1 MVAKA
6 LDLDLVRVVET
17 GGDPY
22 ATERQ
27 QWDSGNNVVAVA
39 PGVVFAYDR
48 NTYTNS
54 LLRNAGIEVITI
66 VGAELGRG
74 RGGGHCMTCPIIRIR
89 RLTGLTVRGARTR
102 SSSAVSL
109 VRSAHE
115 RSSGDGIWGTPWKG
129 EWHSLPGPRAV
140 RAGRMRSGW
149 PTRAPTSSP
158 STSAGRSRDTIT
170 YPLATSE
177 ELAETVR
184 AVEATGRK
192 VLARE
197 VDIRDLAALEKVVAD
212 GVEQFG
218 RLDIVVANA
227 GVLSWGRMFE
237 MSEEQWDTV
246 IDVNLNGTWRTIRA
260 AVPAMIEAGNG
271 GSIIIVSS
279 SAGLKATPGN
289 GHYSAS
295 KHGLVAMTNALAMEV
310 GEFGIRVNS
319 IHPYSIDTPM
329 VEKEAMMEVFA
340 KYPQISCTAS
350 RRCPISRS
358 ITKARRGSKNS

>member
-1 MVAKA
+1 VTASGGPLDGRVAFI
-6 LDLDLVRVVET
+6 T
-17 GGDPY
+17 GAARGQGRAHAIRLANDG
-22 ATERQ
+22 A
-27 QWDSGNNVVAVA
+27 DIIAV
-39 PGVVFAYDR
+39 DICR
-48 NTYTNS
+48 
-54 LLRNAGIEVITI
+54 
-66 VGAELGRG
+66 
-74 RGGGHCMTCPIIRIR
+74 PI
-89 RLTGLTVRGARTR
+89 
-102 SSSAVSL
+102 S
-109 VRSAHE
+109 E
-115 RSSGDGIWGTPWKG
+115 
-129 EWHSLPGPRAV
+129 
-140 RAGRMRSGW
+140 
-149 PTRAPTSSP
+149 
-158 STSAGRSRDTIT
+158 TIT
-170 YPLATSE
+170 YPLGTSE
-177 ELAETVR
+177 ELAETVQ

-197 VDIRDLAALEKVVAD
+197 VDIRDLEALQKVVAD

-295 KHGLVAMTNALAMEV
+295 KHGLVALTNALAIEV

-319 IHPYSIDTPM
+319 IHPYSIETPM
-329 VEKEAMMEVFA
+329 VEKKAMMDLFA
-340 KYPQISCTAS
+340 KHPSYVHSFSPMPYQPVNHQGKKGLMEFMMPEQVSDVVAWLAGDGSATISGSQIAVDRGTA
-350 RRCPISRS
+350 
-358 ITKARRGSKNS
+358 KY